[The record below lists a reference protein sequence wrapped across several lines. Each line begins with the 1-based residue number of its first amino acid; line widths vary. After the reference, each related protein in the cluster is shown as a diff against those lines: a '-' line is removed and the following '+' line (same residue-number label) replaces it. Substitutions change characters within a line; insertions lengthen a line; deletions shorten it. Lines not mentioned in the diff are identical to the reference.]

1 MSSPITETAKV
12 MNQTAQTSKFPKTVP
27 KGSEAF
33 LSSKAPSTI
42 ANKKVSAAIKE
53 KQNVSQLDSRS
64 GISDVT
70 G

>member
-1 MSSPITETAKV
+1 M
-12 MNQTAQTSKFPKTVP
+12 KFPKTVP

-53 KQNVSQLDSRS
+53 KSNVSRLDSRS
-64 GISDVT
+64 GISETT
-70 G
+70 GHIKQKTPLSVSRK